1 MQKDLVL
8 IEFFLEMMVG
18 ERNAALNT
26 IVSYRRDLEDAASF
40 MKARKTS
47 LGLAT
52 VGDINA
58 CMEALGSEGKS
69 ASTAA
74 RNLSALRQFYRFL
87 NTESLREDNPCS
99 TVESPKARK
108 PLPKSLE
115 GHQVEKML
123 DVALAQAKQ
132 ADEMANSKTRQRR
145 DAPMAAWRFYALL
158 ETLYASGLRVSELV
172 SLPRTAAHT
181 KGPFIMVRGKG
192 NKERLVPLTPQA
204 KSAMETY
211 LARLTAYQKEKN
223 RKPSGPYLF
232 PSGSETGHMTRH
244 SFAKDLK
251 QLAATA
257 KISTPVSPHI
267 LRHAFASHLLK
278 NGADLRALQTLL
290 GHSDISTT
298 QIYTHIQ
305 SDHLKE
311 MVESLHPMAN
321 STDAESDG
329 D

>member
-1 MQKDLVL
+1 MQNDFVL
-8 IEFFLEMMVG
+8 IDFFLEMMVG
-18 ERNAALNT
+18 ERNAAENT
-26 IVSYRRDLEDAASF
+26 IESYRRDLEHAAGY
-40 MKARKTS
+40 MKTQNTS
-47 LGLAT
+47 LGLAKPD
-52 VGDINA
+52 DISVF
-58 CMEALGSEGKS
+58 METLSIEGKS

-87 NTESLREDNPCS
+87 NTEGLREDHPAK
-99 TVESPKARK
+99 TIDSPRARK

-115 GHQVEKML
+115 GHQVDKLLEL
-123 DVALAQAKQ
+123 ALTNAKK
-132 ADEMANSKTRQRR
+132 ADEIANTEGKQRL
-145 DAPMAAWRFYALL
+145 DAPLANWRFYALL

-172 SLPRTAAHT
+172 SLPRTAAQAQ
-181 KGPFIMVRGKG
+181 GPFIMVRGKG

-211 LARLTAYQKEKN
+211 LERLNAYQIRKN
-223 RKPSGPYLF
+223 RKSNSNFLF
-232 PSGSETGHMTRH
+232 PSSSATGHLTRH

-251 QLAATA
+251 ELAAAAQIKT
-257 KISTPVSPHI
+257 TVSPHI

-305 SDHLKE
+305 TDHLSE
-311 MVESLHPMAN
+311 MVEELHPMAQAG
-321 STDAESDG
+321 DQESN
-329 D
+329 